1 MHGSGQD
8 GKWGGLFHYSNACQH
23 GHAHEKPGQT
33 YFVHTGFLPW
43 AVFVE
48 NGVQQSVRASVFLT
62 LSAHFEKYLSNKSY
76 QTIMT
81 RKTLGLTR
89 KRNKDAK
96 PVAEEAE
103 AMVEVEGE
111 ADPQKRFLNAVAIN
125 PTPGIRLESGSEKLT
140 VRAMDLI
147 TPIGM
152 GQRGL
157 IVAPP
162 GSGKSTVLKHIC
174 QAVGKAYPEIKLYA
188 LLIDERPEEVT
199 DFRRSV
205 PAEVHASSSDE
216 SYAHHVRV
224 ADELLDIARQ
234 QAGEGHN
241 VMIVIDSLTRLSR
254 VHNAERKSSGRT
266 MSGGVDARAMEIPRR
281 FFGAARNIENGGSL
295 TILATVLVDTGSRM
309 DQVIFEEFKGTGNME
324 LVLSRDVANQRIFPA
339 LDISKSSTRREELL
353 LDPKDLDKIRALR
366 RALGGLKPL
375 EGTKKLVE
383 LLEKYPT
390 NAELLKNIPGPG

>member
-1 MHGSGQD
+1 MVMGSTVGQPRTIPEPH
-8 GKWGGLFHYSNACQH
+8 KASNPSVSA
-23 GHAHEKPGQT
+23 AMTATPSELKR
-33 YFVHTGFLPW
+33 YENRDRFILSSFL
-43 AVFVE
+43 E
-48 NGVQQSVRASVFLT
+48 

-81 RKTLGLTR
+81 RKTLGLTGTR
-89 KRNKDAK
+89 KKDPK
-96 PVAEEAE
+96 PVATETEAK
-103 AMVEVEGE
+103 VEVESE

-125 PTPGIRLESGSEKLT
+125 PAPGIRLELGSEQLT

-266 MSGGVDARAMEIPRR
+266 MSGGMDARAMEIPRR
-281 FFGAARNIENGGSL
+281 LFGAARNIENGGSL

-375 EGTKKLVE
+375 EGTKRLVE

-390 NAELLKNIPGPG
+390 NAELLGGVLEFERE